1 MQLHWGQVK
10 GFIRKEWPKISVSA
24 VEKINGDFDLFL
36 KNLIEAYDNYPLEE
50 AKALDKL
57 QRFLN
62 SLEEES

>member
-10 GFIRKEWPKISVSA
+10 EFIGKEWPKISESA
-24 VEKINGDFDLFL
+24 LERINGDFDLFL
-36 KNLIEAYDNYPLEE
+36 KYLIESYDNYPLEE

-62 SLEEES
+62 ALDEVS

>member
-10 GFIRKEWPKISVSA
+10 EFIRREWPKISESA
-24 VEKINGDFDLFL
+24 LDRINGDFDLFL
-36 KNLIEAYDNYPLEE
+36 KYLIEAYDNYPLEE

-62 SLEEES
+62 SLEEIG